1 MASRSATACLLVS
14 GGLDSGFLL
23 QQLLR
28 QRIRVLPLYLRCG
41 FRWEAAE
48 LHWLRR
54 FLHAVRTPRLAP
66 LRVVA
71 LPVRSIYGNH
81 WSLSGRRV
89 PAAGSPDDAV
99 YLPGRNVLLVGC
111 AAVVCARQRIPT
123 IALGVLRGNPFG
135 DASPRVL
142 DEFARVLTHALG
154 HSLRVLTPL
163 IRWRKTTLIRR
174 AAGLPLELT
183 FSCLQPRGLW
193 HCGRC
198 NKCGERKR
206 GFRLA
211 GVADPT
217 RYAS

>member
-1 MASRSATACLLVS
+1 MASRSASACLLVS

-41 FRWEAAE
+41 FRWEVAE
-48 LHWLRR
+48 LYWLRR
-54 FLHAVRTPRLAP
+54 FLHATRTKHLAA
-66 LRVVA
+66 LRVVE
-71 LPVRSIYGNH
+71 LPVRSLYGDH
-81 WSLSGRRV
+81 WSVSGRRV
-89 PAAGSPDDAV
+89 PPAGSPDPAV
-99 YLPGRNVLLVGC
+99 YLPGRNVLLVGS
-111 AAVVCARQRIPT
+111 AAVVCARERISV
-123 IALGVLRGNPFG
+123 IALGVLKGNPFG

-142 DEFARVLTHALG
+142 GQFADVLAQALG
-154 HSLRVLTPL
+154 RPLRILTPL
-163 IRWRKTTLIRR
+163 RRWRKASLIRR
-174 AAGLPLELT
+174 AGNLPLRLT
-183 FSCLQPRGLW
+183 FSCLQPRGLR

-206 GFRLA
+206 GFQLA